1 LGKYSVFD
9 LKKAPELFQAG
20 YEETMRV
27 IEANPSLIQPN
38 S

>member
-1 LGKYSVFD
+1 

-20 YEETMRV
+20 YEQAMRV
-27 IEANPSLIQPN
+27 IEANPSITELN